1 MRTAITHARNER
13 NRRVIKQKKT
23 IQAGF
28 LSTLTSLDC
37 AQAKR
42 ELIEKHN
49 PFFYTFFRG

>member
-1 MRTAITHARNER
+1 MRSITPVARRER
-13 NRRVIKQKKT
+13 ERRANKQKKNV
-23 IQAGF
+23 QAGF

-49 PFFYTFFRG
+49 PFFYTLFRG